1 MGVVRETDDDG
12 TVSLGFEDGIGV
24 WLPYDA
30 LERESDLERRTSE
43 LAAMAAEK
51 AAEAAER
58 PRVAEADAPQLSPA
72 KQRRLALRAK
82 GQRVVDVKKAEQA
95 EREEERNK

>member
-1 MGVVRETDDDG
+1 
-12 TVSLGFEDGIGV
+12 
-24 WLPYDA
+24 
-30 LERESDLERRTSE
+30 
-43 LAAMAAEK
+43 MAAAK
-51 AAEAAER
+51 AAGAVER